1 MALRTSRP
9 VRTAL
14 VAGLAAV
21 AVVATA
27 MMPATAVARAPKPGT
42 ACVKAGRTVVVAQLK
57 YTCAKKGAKLVWGK
71 GVKVAATLPKLA
83 TAPTLRLGFF
93 ANVTHAAALIAIQ
106 QGFFDKYLGADGTK
120 VEYTVFNA
128 GPSAI
133 EAIKGGAIDASYIG
147 PNPTISGFV
156 STDGELIRA
165 VSGATSGGAQLVV
178 KPSINSVAD
187 LKGKTLAT
195 PQLGN
200 TQDVALRAWLKKNG
214 YNVSLTGQGD
224 VQVLPT
230 DNAQTLAL
238 FQKGDIDGAWLPE
251 PWASRL
257 VIDAG
262 AKVLLD
268 EASLWPNGDFV
279 TTNIVAE
286 TNYLAKYPG
295 TVRSLIRANIA
306 AIQWAK
312 ANSAAAKDA
321 VQAQLLKW
329 SGKKLSDAVINRA
342 WDNLRLTWDPIATSL
357 KTSAN
362 NAVKAGVLT
371 NLGADGING
380 IYDLRLLN
388 SVLKFSKLPTVSA
401 NKLGLE

>member
-1 MALRTSRP
+1 MKRRTFDTLLSITGFILAAILLAAGGLLTWGGGFASST
-9 VRTAL
+9 VHDQL
-14 VAGLAAV
+14 VAQQITFGDEASFTGECLAPLKEWAG
-21 AVVATA
+21 
-27 MMPATAVARAPKPGT
+27 KPVDSG
-42 ACVKAGRTVVVAQLK
+42 
-57 YTCAKKGAKLVWGK
+57 
-71 GVKVAATLPKLA
+71 
-83 TAPTLRLGFF
+83 
-93 ANVTHAAALIAIQ
+93 AAANAYAGVIKCHMKSAYKGMGLDENETYAS
-106 QGFFDKYLGADGTK
+106 LGRVMGMDQASAEAKTL
-120 VEYTVFNA
+120 NA
-128 GPSAI
+128 ARDL
-133 EAIKGGAIDASYIG
+133 AFKG
-147 PNPTISGFV
+147 
-156 STDGELIRA
+156 E
-165 VSGATSGGAQLVV
+165 
-178 KPSINSVAD
+178 
-187 LKGKTLAT
+187 TLAT

-214 YNVSLTGQGD
+214 YNVSLSGQGD

-257 VIDAG
+257 VLEAN

-268 EASLWPNGDFV
+268 ESTLWPGGDFV
-279 TTNIVAE
+279 TTNVIAE
-286 TNYLAKYPG
+286 TGYLAKYPG
-295 TVRSLIRANIA
+295 TIRSLIRANIA

-312 ANSAAAKDA
+312 ANPVAAKDA

-388 SVLKFSKLPTVSA
+388 QVLKFEKLATVSA
-401 NKLGLE
+401 NKLGLD

>member
-1 MALRTSRP
+1 MALHSLRSR
-9 VRTAL
+9 RAAL
-14 VAGLAAV
+14 VAGLAALAITAS
-21 AVVATA
+21 AV
-27 MMPATAVARAPKPGT
+27 MPAAAAAAPKPGA
-42 ACVKAGRTVVVAQLK
+42 ACAKAGRTVTVAQLK
-57 YTCAKKGAKLVWGK
+57 YTCTKKGAKLVWSK

-83 TAPTLRLGFF
+83 VAPTLRLGFF
-93 ANVTHAAALIAIQ
+93 ANVTHASALIAIE
-106 QGFFDKYLGADGTK
+106 QGLLEQYLAADGTK

-178 KPSINSVAD
+178 KSSINSVAD

-214 YNVSLTGQGD
+214 YNVALTGQGD
-224 VQVLPT
+224 VNVLPT
-230 DNAQTLAL
+230 DNATSLAL
-238 FQKGDIDGAWLPE
+238 FQKGTIDGAWLPE

-257 VIDAG
+257 VLEAN

-286 TNYLAKYPG
+286 TGYLAKYPG
-295 TVRSLIRANIA
+295 TIRSLLRANIA

-312 ANSAAAKDA
+312 ANPVAAKDA

-388 SVLKFSKLPTVSA
+388 QVLKFEKLPTVSA
-401 NKLGLE
+401 YKLGLE

>member
-1 MALRTSRP
+1 MALDSLRIRRT
-9 VRTAL
+9 TL
-14 VAGLAAV
+14 VAGLAALAITAS
-21 AVVATA
+21 AV
-27 MMPATAVARAPKPGT
+27 MPAAAAAPKPG
-42 ACVKAGRTVVVAQLK
+42 AVCAKAGRTVTVAQLK
-57 YTCAKKGAKLVWGK
+57 YTCVKQGAKLVWGK

-93 ANVTHAAALIAIQ
+93 ANVTHASALIAIQ
-106 QGFFDKYLGADGTK
+106 QGFLDKNVGADGTK
-120 VEYTVFNA
+120 IEYTVFNA

-133 EAIKGGAIDASYIG
+133 EAIKGGAIDASFIG

-165 VSGATSGGAQLVV
+165 VAGATSGGAQLVV
-178 KPSINSVAD
+178 KQSINSVAD
-187 LKGKTLAT
+187 LKGETLAT

-214 YNVSLTGQGD
+214 YNVSLSGQGD

-257 VIDAG
+257 VLEAN

-268 EASLWPNGDFV
+268 ESTLWPGGDFV
-279 TTNIVAE
+279 TTNVIAE
-286 TNYLAKYPG
+286 TGYLAKYPG
-295 TVRSLIRANIA
+295 TIRSLIRANIA

-312 ANSAAAKDA
+312 ANPVAAKDA

-388 SVLKFSKLPTVSA
+388 QVLKFEKLATVSA
-401 NKLGLE
+401 NKLGLD

>member
-1 MALRTSRP
+1 MALR
-9 VRTAL
+9 RTRAVLAVLAL
-14 VAGLAAV
+14 AILVPLVSPAA
-21 AVVATA
+21 AAT
-27 MMPATAVARAPKPGT
+27 APKPGS
-42 ACVKAGRTVVVAQLK
+42 ACAVAARTITVDGVS
-57 YTCAKKGAKLVWGK
+57 YTCAKVGKKVTWSKGVLAKLAV
-71 GVKVAATLPKLA
+71 
-83 TAPTLRLGFF
+83 APTLRLGFF
-93 ANVTHAAALIAIQ
+93 ANVTHASALIAIEKGLFEQ
-106 QGFFDKYLGADGTK
+106 YLGADGTK

-133 EAIKGGAIDASYIG
+133 EAMKGNAIDASYIG
-147 PNPTISGFV
+147 PNPAISGFV
-156 STDGELIRA
+156 STDGEILRV

-178 KPSINSVAD
+178 KPTITSVAD

-200 TQDVALRAWLKKNG
+200 TQDVALRAWLKKNN
-214 YNVSLTGQGD
+214 YAVSLTGQGD

-230 DNAQTLAL
+230 ENATTLSL

-268 EASLWPNGDFV
+268 ESSLWPQGDFV
-279 TTNIVAE
+279 TTHIIAG
-286 TNYLAKYPG
+286 TDYLAKYPG
-295 TVRSLIRANIA
+295 TVRSLLRANKA
-306 AIQWAK
+306 AIDWAK
-312 ANSAAAKDA
+312 ANPAAAKDA
-321 VQAQLLKW
+321 VQNQLLKW

-342 WDNLRLTWDPIATSL
+342 WDNLRLTVDPIATSL

-388 SVLKFSKLPTVSA
+388 QVLRFEKAPVVSS
-401 NKLGLE
+401 NKLGPQ